1 MVRVPT
7 LTCAFHVRYRHTHNV
22 CAQVSPEPNHK
33 TEFVTIR
40 LEPAMRAALA
50 RQARENERTLSG
62 EVRAAVKRYLTQA
75 EVAA

>member
-7 LTCAFHVRYRHTHNV
+7 LTCAFHVRYRPTHNV
-22 CAQVSPEPNHK
+22 CAQVSPESPNHK

-62 EVRAAVKRYLTQA
+62 EVRAAVKRYLAQA
-75 EVAA
+75 A